1 MKRAS
6 WWVDHNFSFQCP
18 CLSRPNLNI
27 PESCDIRCGFEKKKK
42 KHVVGGILCVPLSNA
57 PASWDVK
64 VIVVLLTPCFSQY
77 FTGPLVAISLVKDCF
92 FSLSGQSVT
101 NNVLALQCL
110 LKKPCET
117 LRLGNVYE
125 HSEPQETSRGKCS
138 LSLSTPCFPFP
149 SSTPYRQ

>member
-1 MKRAS
+1 M
-6 WWVDHNFSFQCP
+6 
-18 CLSRPNLNI
+18 
-27 PESCDIRCGFEKKKK
+27 
-42 KHVVGGILCVPLSNA
+42 GGILCVPLSNA

-149 SSTPYRQ
+149 SSTPYRQWIWDQRAWERSKVSERKAQMTLKWISTKWSRLSHTITTPKRSFS